1 MKPNTE
7 KTDCLIRCHGEHCSS
22 SQCCSRENFL
32 DDTCKS
38 TKDACTISRKYD
50 KKEIIPAACTISL
63 ENFTIYEEETLEQI
77 VNDSRTEKSAHN
89 PTNENAR
96 YTNDK
101 QIQSIVNDNPE
112 ASSCTINL
120 AEQTSTSVNT
130 DRIFATANNNLDHS
144 IIF

>member
-1 MKPNTE
+1 MKSNTE

-38 TKDACTISRKYD
+38 TKDAHINRKYD
-50 KKEIIPAACTISL
+50 KKEIIPAACAISL
-63 ENFTIYEEETLEQI
+63 EKFTIYEEETLEQI

-96 YTNDK
+96 HSNDK
-101 QIQSIVNDNPE
+101 QIQSMVNANSE
-112 ASSCTINL
+112 ASSCAINL
-120 AEQTSTSVNT
+120 AEQTSTSANT
-130 DRIFATANNNLDHS
+130 DRIFATADNNLNQS
-144 IIF
+144 VIF